1 MSRTSSTRL
10 RIHDRQRIL
19 SSPVALAFV
28 RIVVARRGI
37 TEAKARKIY
46 LDYLYRS
53 KPVGNRGQRERDCV
67 K

>member
-1 MSRTSSTRL
+1 MSRTDGTRL

-28 RIVVARRGI
+28 RIVVARRGV

-46 LDYLYRS
+46 LDYLHRS
-53 KPVGNRGQRERDCV
+53 KPAGNRWQRETA
-67 K
+67 

>member
-1 MSRTSSTRL
+1 
-10 RIHDRQRIL
+10 L

-28 RIVVARRGI
+28 RIVVARRGV

-53 KPVGNRGQRERDCV
+53 KPVGNRGQRETARHDLNSGRLPLQGH
-67 K
+67 KAAR